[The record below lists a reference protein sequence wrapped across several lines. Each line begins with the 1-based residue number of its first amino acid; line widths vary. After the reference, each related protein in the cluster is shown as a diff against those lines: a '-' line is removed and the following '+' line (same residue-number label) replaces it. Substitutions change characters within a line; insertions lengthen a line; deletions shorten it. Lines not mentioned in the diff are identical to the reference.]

1 MTNLAARVR
10 RFVERHELWPRG
22 ARVVA
27 AVSGGGDSVALV
39 HLLRELETGGH
50 VVLAGVAHLNHQLRP
65 EAGSDEAFCRT
76 LASAAGVPFDVA
88 RANVGVAAT
97 AARVSV
103 EVAGRDA
110 RYAFFEDV
118 RVARGAHAVAV
129 AHTRDDQAETVLLR
143 LLRGAGTHGLRGAL
157 ASRGGVV
164 RPLLTCGRDELRA
177 YLAARGVAWLEDATN
192 ADTAPLRNR
201 IRHDLLPRL
210 VRDYQPGAAR
220 LLARTA
226 ELAHDDD
233 AYLTAVADTAAG
245 AVSSNQ
251 DEVWRVDA
259 AALLALPPAI
269 GRRVVVLTLQR
280 AGATRA
286 VRLADVER
294 ALDTCRS
301 AQAAVCRV
309 AGVTVE
315 RFSADVVLFSRG
327 DAPAVRPMP
336 PRTLEVP
343 GQVEVPECGAG
354 WRLRAEG
361 PIERQS
367 APKPSRHRILLDA
380 ARGLGPFIVRGR
392 RRGDRL
398 RPVGLGGT
406 KSLQDLF
413 VDRKVPRSERDRTPV
428 VVDAAGRILWVVG
441 LALDEGALAV
451 EGADDVVVLNFE
463 RPDGSGPEAA

>member
-1 MTNLAARVR
+1 LTNLAARVR
-10 RFVERHELWPRG
+10 RFVEHRQLWPRG
-22 ARVVA
+22 ARIVA

-39 HLLRELETGGH
+39 HLLRELEADGH
-50 VVLAGVAHLNHQLRP
+50 VVLAGVAHLNHRLRP
-65 EAGSDEAFCRT
+65 DASRDEAFCRG
-76 LASAAGVPFDVA
+76 LADAAAVPCDVGHADVA
-88 RANVGVAAT
+88 AA
-97 AARVSV
+97 AASARVSV

-118 RVARGAHAVAV
+118 RVARAGHAVAV

-164 RPLLTCGRDELRA
+164 RPLLTCGRDELRG
-177 YLAARGVAWLEDATN
+177 YLAARGAAWLEDATN
-192 ADTAPLRNR
+192 ADTTLLRNR

-210 VRDYQPGAAR
+210 VRDYQPGVAR

-226 ELAHDDD
+226 ELAHEDD
-233 AYLTAVADTAAG
+233 AYLTAVADTAA
-245 AVSSNQ
+245 ADVSSK
-251 DEVWRVDA
+251 EGEGWRVEVA
-259 AALLALPPAI
+259 GLLALPPALT
-269 GRRVVVLTLQR
+269 RRVVRLTLQR

-294 ALDTCRS
+294 VLAMCR
-301 AQAAVCRV
+301 APQAAAARV
-309 AGVTVE
+309 AGVAVE
-315 RFSADVVLFSRG
+315 RFSPHAVLFSRAG
-327 DAPAVRPMP
+327 APASGPMP
-336 PRTLEVP
+336 LRSLTVP
-343 GQVEVPECGAG
+343 GQVELPECGAG

-361 PIERQS
+361 PIKRGR
-367 APKPSRHRILLDA
+367 APEASRHCILLDA
-380 ARGLGPFIVRGR
+380 ASGLGPFTVRGR

-398 RPVGLGGT
+398 RPIGLGGT

-428 VVDAAGRILWVVG
+428 VVDATGRILWVVG
-441 LALDEGALAV
+441 LALHEGAAAAQ
-451 EGADDVVVLNFE
+451 GADDVVVLNFE

>member
-10 RFVERHELWPRG
+10 GFVGRQQLWPPG

-39 HLLRELETGGH
+39 HLLRELEAGGH
-50 VVLAGVAHLNHQLRP
+50 LVLAGLAHLNHRLRA
-65 EAGSDEAFCRT
+65 EADDDEAFCRA
-76 LASAAGVPFDVA
+76 LAASAGVPCDVA
-88 RANVGVAAT
+88 HVDVAA
-97 AARVSV
+97 AAAAVRASV

-110 RYAFFEDV
+110 RYAFFEQV
-118 RVARGAHAVAV
+118 RIARAAHAVAV

-157 ASRGGVV
+157 PARGGIV
-164 RPLLTCGRDELRA
+164 RPLLTCGRDELRS
-177 YLAARGVAWLEDATN
+177 YLAARGAVWREDATN
-192 ADTAPLRNR
+192 ADTALLRNR

-233 AYLTAVADTAAG
+233 AYLTAAAHTAVA
-245 AVSSNQ
+245 VISSKQ
-251 DEVWRVDA
+251 GDGHRVRSAD
-259 AALLALPPAI
+259 LLALPPAI
-269 GRRVVVLTLQR
+269 GRRVVQLTLQQS
-280 AGATRA
+280 GATRA

-294 ALDTCRS
+294 VLATCR
-301 AQAAVCRV
+301 ATPAAGCRV

-315 RFSADVVLFSRG
+315 RFSADAVLFRRG
-327 DAPAVRPMP
+327 GPPAHRPMP

-343 GQVEVPECGAG
+343 GLVEVPECGAG
-354 WRLRAEG
+354 WRLRADG
-361 PIERQS
+361 PIKRGS
-367 APKPSRHRILLDA
+367 APEPSRHRILLDA
-380 ARGLGPFIVRGR
+380 GLDPGPFTVRGR
-392 RRGDRL
+392 RPGDRL
-398 RPVGLGGT
+398 RPLGLGGT

-413 VDRKVPRSERDRTPV
+413 VDRKVPRGERDRTPV
-428 VVDAAGRILWVVG
+428 VLDAAGRILWVVG
-441 LALDEGALAV
+441 LALDEGVAAA

>member
-10 RFVERHELWPRG
+10 RFVEPHQLWPPG

-39 HLLRELETGGH
+39 HLLRELEGGGH
-50 VVLAGVAHLNHQLRP
+50 LVLAGLAHLNHRLRP
-65 EAGSDEAFCRT
+65 EADDDEAFCRA
-76 LASAAGVPFDVA
+76 LAAAAGVSCDVA
-88 RANVGVAAT
+88 HVDVAAAAA

-103 EVAGRDA
+103 EVAGREA
-110 RYAFFEDV
+110 RYAFFERV
-118 RVARGAHAVAV
+118 RLARAAHAVAV

-143 LLRGAGTHGLRGAL
+143 LLRGAGTRGLRGAL
-157 ASRGGVV
+157 PSRGGIV

-177 YLAARGVAWLEDATN
+177 YLAARGAAWREDATN
-192 ADTAPLRNR
+192 ADTAILRNR

-233 AYLTAVADTAAG
+233 AYLTAAAHTAA
-245 AVSSNQ
+245 AVVSSKQ
-251 DEVWRVDA
+251 GDGHLVRSAD
-259 AALLALPPAI
+259 LLALPPAI
-269 GRRVVVLTLQR
+269 GRRVVQLTLQR
-280 AGATRA
+280 GGATRA

-294 ALDTCRS
+294 ALAVCRS
-301 AQAAVCRV
+301 AQAAGGNV

-315 RFSADVVLFSRG
+315 RFSADAVLFNRSGRS
-327 DAPAVRPMP
+327 VHRPMP

-343 GQVEVPECGAG
+343 GLVEVPECGAG
-354 WRLRAEG
+354 WRLRADG
-361 PIERQS
+361 PIKRGS
-367 APKPSRHRILLDA
+367 APEPSRHRILLDA
-380 ARGLGPFIVRGR
+380 GLDPGPFTVRGR
-392 RRGDRL
+392 RPGDRL
-398 RPVGLGGT
+398 RPAGLGGT

-413 VDRKVPRSERDRTPV
+413 VDRKVPRGERDRTPV
-428 VVDAAGRILWVVG
+428 VLDAAGRILWVVG
-441 LALDEGALAV
+441 LALDEGAAAA
-451 EGADDVVVLNFE
+451 EGADDVVILNFE